1 MLNTDVWIFISS
13 TFTDTKVERDLFID
27 DVYPYLRQYY
37 RKVGYFFNVVDLRWG
52 VREGATDEHET
63 TDICSNELIRCRYRF
78 D

>member
-37 RKVGYFFNVVDLRWG
+37 RKVGYFFNVVDFQQ
-52 VREGATDEHET
+52 
-63 TDICSNELIRCRYRF
+63 YQ
-78 D
+78 